1 MNSRKHQRSFTK
13 LLIVLVAVGLL
24 SASCSTKSNERST
37 SASDENVRI
46 ERVRLAGSN
55 IIGYPNP
62 FGPSRGTTVAY
73 SSLLFDTLLWKD
85 AQGVPQP
92 WLATKYDVSADG
104 KTWRFTLHDGV
115 TWQDGKPFTAE
126 DVVFTWN
133 YMATGPGKVAGG
145 YGALPVKSVVA
156 ESPSVVTFTTDP
168 VYAPFLDRVAS
179 RLFVLPKHVWEG
191 VTEPAKYRDPQ
202 ALIGTGAYRLES
214 MDETAGTYLFVSND
228 AYFLGPPHVKR
239 VEFVPAP
246 NELLALQRHE
256 IDAASL
262 GAGAVVDQATPDE
275 ALAGFTS
282 DKYGTLNA
290 PGQVG
295 RALHFNMKAGF
306 PFDDVRFRQAV
317 AYAVDRGDLLKRIL
331 LGRGELGNLGVLE
344 PNNSPF
350 FATDTATYPYDVAK
364 AKTLLDQIG
373 MKDVTGDGVREL
385 PDGRAFHP
393 ELLTNSTWNVK
404 TAEAV
409 KEYLRAVGIEVQ
421 IKSQDQAT
429 ADATTKDGR
438 YELALIG
445 YGFSSDPDGLRTQF
459 SSKLP
464 PSSFASVH
472 GYDNPAFE
480 DLAAKQLTAVDQAQ
494 RIQLAKEMQRIL
506 ANDLPIINLYV
517 ASRMVIYD
525 KSTVTNWFYGGGTY
539 PGFLNK
545 EVFITGKKPGGSS

>member
-1 MNSRKHQRSFTK
+1 MNPRKNRQSLPK
-13 LLIVLVAVGLL
+13 LLILLVAAGLV
-24 SASCSTKSNERST
+24 AAGCSTKTGDERSGSPT
-37 SASDENVRI
+37 GENERI

-85 AQGVPQP
+85 ANGAPQP

-104 KTWRFTLHDGV
+104 KTWRFTLHDRV

-133 YMATGPGKVAGG
+133 YGN
-145 YGALPVKSVVA
+145 LPVKSAVA
-156 ESPSVVTFTTDP
+156 ESPTVVTFTTEP

-191 VTEPAKYRDPQ
+191 VAEPAKHRDPQ
-202 ALIGTGAYRLES
+202 ALMGTGAYRLES
-214 MDETAGTYLFVSND
+214 MDETAGTYLFVANES
-228 AYFLGPPHVKR
+228 YFLGPAHVKR

-246 NELLALQRHE
+246 NELLALQRKE

-262 GAGAVVDQATPDE
+262 GAGAVVDQGTPDE

-290 PGQVG
+290 PSQVG

-306 PFDDVRFRQAV
+306 PFNDVRFRQAV
-317 AYAVDRGDLLKRIL
+317 AYSVDRGDLLKRIL

-350 FATDTATYPYDVAK
+350 FAKDTATYPYDVAK
-364 AKTLLDQIG
+364 ARALLDQIG
-373 MKDVTGDGVREL
+373 MRDVNGDGVREL
-385 PDGRAFHP
+385 PDGGAFRP
-393 ELLTNSTWNVK
+393 ELLTNSTWNAK

-409 KEYLRAVGIEVQ
+409 KEYLRAAGIDVAIE
-421 IKSQDQAT
+421 SQDQAS
-429 ADATTKDGR
+429 ADATTRDGR

-480 DLAAKQLTAVDQAQ
+480 DSAAKQLTAVDQAQ
-494 RIQLAKEMQRIL
+494 RIELAKEMQRIL

-545 EVFITGKKPGGSS
+545 EVFITGKKPAGNS